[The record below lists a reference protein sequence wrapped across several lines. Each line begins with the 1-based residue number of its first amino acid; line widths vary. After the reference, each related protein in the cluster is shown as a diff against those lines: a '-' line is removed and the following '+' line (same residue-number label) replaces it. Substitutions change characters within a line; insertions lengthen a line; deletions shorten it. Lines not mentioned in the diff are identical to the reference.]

1 MNQNQPQAIVVM
13 ELLRLPV
20 NRISSLL
27 SIVLLAG
34 VMAGC
39 QESGPNLRVEKK
51 AGDAVKSAGNGSGE
65 SLQGVKPLSEN
76 IKIVTGEP
84 AIKSEEDAGD
94 KAAKD
99 KTGAV
104 AVKMEY

>member
-1 MNQNQPQAIVVM
+1 MQ
-13 ELLRLPV
+13 LLHLPV

-27 SIVLLAG
+27 GIILLAG
-34 VMAGC
+34 VIAGC

-51 AGDAVKSAGNGSGE
+51 AGDAVKLAENGSGE
-65 SLQGVKPLSEN
+65 SSQVVKYLSEN
-76 IKIVTGEP
+76 TKIVTGEP
-84 AIKSEEDAGD
+84 AIKSEEDASD
-94 KAAKD
+94 KVAKD